1 MGNLGIAPFL
11 ANKFNP
17 ERRDNQKIDLATFAG
32 KVQRE
37 YNLCPNRW
45 KLCMVRDLVL
55 NIIHGDED
63 GHFAQLWADYG

>member
-11 ANKFNP
+11 AKKFNP

-37 YNLCPNRW
+37 YNLCPNR
-45 KLCMVRDLVL
+45 
-55 NIIHGDED
+55 
-63 GHFAQLWADYG
+63 